1 MDDRRYQ
8 DINAETIDRW
18 ISEGWEW
25 GKPIDHETYR
35 AATEGD
41 WQIVLTPTRPV
52 PRSWFPPLQGAHVLG
67 LAAGGGQQM
76 PILAAA
82 GARCTVLD
90 QSEAQLASERLVAER
105 EGYDIEIVKADMT
118 EGLPLEDASFDM
130 VLNPVSLCYV
140 RECAPI
146 FREVA
151 RVLVP
156 GGTFLAGFDFGGFN
170 YVVDE
175 SEERIVHGLPF
186 DPVTDPSLAEEL
198 AAQDAGV
205 QFSHSPE
212 EILGGMLHAGLAID
226 DVFDDT
232 NGEGRLHE
240 LNIPT
245 MLAVKA
251 HKA

>member
-1 MDDRRYQ
+1 MNAKRYQ

-18 ISEGWEW
+18 VSEGWEW
-25 GKPIDHETYR
+25 GQPIDHETYE
-35 AATEGD
+35 AAAEGD
-41 WQIVLTPTRPV
+41 WSIVLTPTKPV
-52 PRSWFPPLQGAHVLG
+52 PRSWFPPLAGARVLG

-105 EGYDIEIVKADMT
+105 EGYTIEIVKADMT
-118 EGLPLEDASFDM
+118 EGLPFEDAGFDM

-140 RECAPI
+140 RECASI
-146 FREVA
+146 FQEVA
-151 RVLVP
+151 RVLAP

-175 SEERIVHGLPF
+175 AEERIVHSLPF
-186 DPVTDPSLAEEL
+186 DPVADPSLAAEL
-198 AAQDAGV
+198 AEQDSGM
-205 QFSHSPE
+205 QFSHSLE

-232 NGEGRLHE
+232 NGEGRLAE

-245 MLAVKA
+245 MLAVRA

>member
-1 MDDRRYQ
+1 MESKRYQ
-8 DINAETIDRW
+8 DINAETINRW
-18 ISEGWEW
+18 VSEGWEW
-25 GKPIDHETYR
+25 GKPIDHETYK
-35 AATEGD
+35 AATEGR
-41 WQIVLTPTRPV
+41 WQIVLTPTKPV
-52 PRSWFPPLQGAHVLG
+52 PRSWFPPLQGTRVLG

-76 PILAAA
+76 PVLAAA

-105 EGYDIEIVKADMT
+105 EGYSIEIVKTDMT
-118 EGLPLEDASFDM
+118 QGLPFADASFDT

-146 FREVA
+146 FQEVA

-156 GGTFLAGFDFGGFN
+156 GGAFLAGFDFGGFN

-175 SEERIVHGLPF
+175 AEERIIHSLPF
-186 DPVTDPSLAEEL
+186 DPVADPSLADEL
-198 AAQDAGV
+198 TAQDAGM

-212 EILGGMLHAGLAID
+212 EILGGMLHAGLVID
-226 DVFDDT
+226 DVSDDT

-240 LNIPT
+240 FNIPT